1 MSQIAVPLNG
11 TSSTVP
17 QQSFTPLDSTSST
30 IPQSSSTAVDNTSS
44 TIPQPSSSI
53 PQSSSSIPQSS
64 STTLESTWSTVPQS
78 ATTPLN
84 STPSTVAQVTTAPIN
99 STSSTFPLTT
109 TASTCWTGCRL
120 NGPDYQQWIWRP
132 MKFTET
138 ITYAP
143 IITVIN
149 TRRNTTRTVTNTMGL
164 PGNYTP
170 QLVNEAG
177 TAICPVTLYDNT
189 TTTLYVFPRKRDR
202 VCANNMKHVS
212 ARARRLRN

>member
-30 IPQSSSTAVDNTSS
+30 IPQSSST
-44 TIPQPSSSI
+44 
-53 PQSSSSIPQSS
+53 
-64 STTLESTWSTVPQS
+64 TLESTSSTVPQS
-78 ATTPLN
+78 ATTPLD

-189 TTTLYVFPRKRDR
+189 TTTLYVFLRKRHG
-202 VCANNMKHVS
+202 VCANNKKHVS